1 MNIKK
6 KLFCVRSVSYKR
18 GLATVVTSAII
29 LSAVSIMGV
38 MMLSWSN
45 STLLTKQM
53 EIEEVF
59 STQINK
65 INEDILIENIWFA
78 TPSLPSMAENH
89 LNVTLSNIGILGL
102 NVTTIRVT
110 NVTAGNNTNNVFD
123 YPEGGDYT
131 DMGIIKSAT
140 ISKNVTYPWQSGDEL
155 NVLVFTNRG
164 NQFITQVVAP

>member
-6 KLFCVRSVSYKR
+6 KMFSIIFISCRR

-38 MMLSWSN
+38 MLLAWSN
-45 STLLTKQM
+45 TTLSAHQQ

-65 INEDILIENIWFA
+65 INEDLSFENIWFA
-78 TPSLPSMAENH
+78 TPSGVRNENH
-89 LNVTLSNIGILGL
+89 LNVTLSNVGILGL

-123 YPEGGDYT
+123 YDYT
-131 DMGIIKSAT
+131 NLGIVKSGT
-140 ISKNVTYPWQSGDEL
+140 ISTNVTYPWQSGDEL
-155 NVLVFTNRG
+155 DILVFTNRG